1 MKAMECNMSATKSI
15 LNYLSKGNQLTT
27 RAARTMFKINNIAN
41 AVYVLRNEGHVIY
54 TKRVTLSDG
63 RQVFAY
69 RMGEPSRAYT
79 QSMKSRHV
87 ARARQTLYRDAIT
100 A

>member
-1 MKAMECNMSATKSI
+1 MSATKSI
-15 LNYLSKGNQLTT
+15 LNYLSKGNQMTT

-41 AVYVLRNEGHVIY
+41 AIYVLRNEGHVIY
-54 TKRVTLSDG
+54 TNRVTLSDG

-69 RMGEPSRAYT
+69 RMGQPSRDYT
-79 QSMKSRHV
+79 RSMKTRDVS
-87 ARARQTLYRDAIT
+87 RARQTLYRDAFY

>member
-1 MKAMECNMSATKSI
+1 MSATKSI
-15 LNYLSKGNQLTT
+15 LNYLSKGNQMTT

-54 TKRVTLSDG
+54 TNRVTLSDG

-69 RMGEPSRAYT
+69 RMGQPSRAYT
-79 QSMKSRHV
+79 QSMKSRDV
-87 ARARQTLYRDAIT
+87 SRARQTLYQDAIS

>member
-1 MKAMECNMSATKSI
+1 MSATKSI

-54 TKRVTLSDG
+54 TNRVTLSDG

-69 RMGEPSRAYT
+69 RMGQPSRAYT
-79 QSMKSRHV
+79 QSMKSRDV
-87 ARARQTLYRDAIT
+87 SRARQTLYQDAFY

>member
-54 TKRVTLSDG
+54 TNRVTLSDG

-69 RMGEPSRAYT
+69 RMGQPSRAYT
-79 QSMKSRHV
+79 QSMKSRDV
-87 ARARQTLYRDAIT
+87 SRARQTLYQDAFY

>member
-1 MKAMECNMSATKSI
+1 MSATKSI
-15 LNYLSKGNQLTT
+15 LNYLSKGNQMTT

-54 TKRVTLSDG
+54 TNRVTLSDG

-69 RMGEPSRAYT
+69 RMGQPSRAYT
-79 QSMKSRHV
+79 QSMKSRDV
-87 ARARQTLYRDAIT
+87 SRARQTLYQDAFY

>member
-1 MKAMECNMSATKSI
+1 MERNMSATKSI
-15 LNYLSKGNQLTT
+15 LTYLSKGNQLTT

-41 AVYVLRNEGHVIY
+41 VVYVLRNEGHVIY
-54 TKRVTLSDG
+54 TNRVTLSDG

-69 RMGEPSRAYT
+69 RMGQPSRAYT

-87 ARARQTLYRDAIT
+87 ARARQTLYRDAIS